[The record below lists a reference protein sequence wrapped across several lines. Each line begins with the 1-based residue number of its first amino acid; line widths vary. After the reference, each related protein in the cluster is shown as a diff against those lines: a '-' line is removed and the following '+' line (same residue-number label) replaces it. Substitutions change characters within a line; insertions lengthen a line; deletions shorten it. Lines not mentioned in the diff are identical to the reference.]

1 MELRIS
7 REPLLKVV
15 QRLQPVAERKSTLP
29 ILGNILI
36 SAKANGVDFYAT
48 DLDIGYRDF
57 TEAEIKK
64 EGTTTVSAKS
74 LHEILRELPSGIQV
88 RMEEEKQRLLLHA
101 GNSKFRLPT
110 IPPEEF
116 PSFPNYSKESSLDI
130 SSEILSEMIR
140 KTIFAISPDETRYT
154 LNGVL
159 LQQDGS
165 ELRMI
170 STDGHRLAMIRKQI
184 AAGSPRKAIIPRK
197 ALAEIRRMCEEGPG
211 NLSLILT
218 ETHLIV
224 LQGGVIFFSRLI
236 EGEFPDY
243 RQVIPKDCKRS
254 LSAER
259 KLLWDAA
266 KRVSLLAG
274 ERTKPVRLEISAGSL
289 WMRSQTPELGEAE
302 EQVPV
307 RYEGE
312 EITIGFKG
320 RYITEALA
328 ALDSQEV
335 TLELNESLTPGIL
348 RPYQDDEY
356 LCVIMPMRL

>member
-1 MELRIS
+1 MEFLIS

-64 EGTTTVSAKS
+64 EGSITVPAKS
-74 LHEILRELPSGIQV
+74 LHEILRELPSGVQV
-88 RMEEEKQRLLLHA
+88 RMDEEKQRLLLQA
-101 GNSKFRLPT
+101 GNSKFRLPVM
-110 IPPEEF
+110 PPEEF
-116 PSFPNYSKESSLDI
+116 PSFPNYSTENSLEI
-130 SSEILSEMIR
+130 SAEILSEMIR

-159 LQQDGS
+159 LQQDES
-165 ELRMI
+165 EMRMVA
-170 STDGHRLAMIRKQI
+170 TDGHRLAMIRKKI
-184 AAGSPRKAIIPRK
+184 PAGSPRKAIIPRK
-197 ALAEIRRMCEEGPG
+197 ALSEIRRLCEEETGT
-211 NLSLILT
+211 LSLILT
-218 ETHLIV
+218 ETHLVV
-224 LQGGVIFFSRLI
+224 LQKGVIFFSRLI

-243 RQVIPKDCKRS
+243 RQVIPKECKRS

-259 KLLWDAA
+259 KLVWDAA
-266 KRVSLLAG
+266 RRVSLLAG
-274 ERTKPVRLEISAGSL
+274 ERTKPVRLELSPGSL

-302 EQVPV
+302 EQIPV
-307 RYEGE
+307 RYEGD
-312 EITIGFKG
+312 EITIGFNG

-335 TLELNESLTPGIL
+335 TLELNEPLTPGIL
-348 RPYQDDEY
+348 RPFQDEEY